1 MHAVLTTV
9 KISDPGSATSE
20 LTEKVV
26 PAVKQAPGFVA
37 GYWTRSDD
45 TGVSLV
51 VFESEEQANA
61 AAERVPS
68 GVPDSVELQGV
79 EVREV
84 VASG

>member
-1 MHAVLTTV
+1 MHAVLIRV

-20 LTEKVV
+20 LTENVV
-26 PAVKQAPGFVA
+26 PSVKQAPGFVA
-37 GYWTRSDD
+37 GYWTRSDNE
-45 TGVSLV
+45 GVSLV

-68 GVPDSVELQGV
+68 GVPDSVELQSV

-84 VASG
+84 VASA